1 MNQGGWDRDKNT
13 QNSFCAF
20 QVISSL
26 QYSTYKPFTCS
37 EHSKKHCIPAPTVRS
52 VVLWSFY
59 VYVACLKDSQISSLE
74 RGLRELE
81 DQVMMLRSSNMLT
94 CEERQEEVK
103 QMEVYRNH
111 TKFMKNK
118 VVQVQ
123 RSIGNELLGFSFLQ
137 PTWSFLVWPLTFYFG
152 MIEEVA
158 MGIWSLVCK

>member
-1 MNQGGWDRDKNT
+1 MCGFVRL
-13 QNSFCAF
+13 FC
-20 QVISSL
+20 V
-26 QYSTYKPFTCS
+26 
-37 EHSKKHCIPAPTVRS
+37 
-52 VVLWSFY
+52 
-59 VYVACLKDSQISSLE
+59 CLVCVKDSQISSLE

-123 RSIGNELLGFSFLQ
+123 FQCILI
-137 PTWSFLVWPLTFYFG
+137 FG
-152 MIEEVA
+152 
-158 MGIWSLVCK
+158 L